1 MKIWKMFFGL
11 LCILI
16 ATMGL
21 LDAIGVIAPMES
33 IFGALSWI
41 QIACGL
47 FILALIINDVF
58 KFKIV
63 EAVFFL
69 SILFMIFEK
78 NIAFMCDLPSANIIN
93 NWLLLLLTTLF
104 CIGLSFILP
113 KKKNKHRKEA
123 TVNFSLGSNSIYI
136 DCSDFNEE
144 RYIKNDM
151 GSTTV
156 KFENTEA
163 YTGGGT
169 IDIHNHMGSVTVT
182 IPKEWSVICDMDNS
196 LGSIDCDYTSFSSA
210 GPSIKITGE
219 NHLGSVDISPEE

>member
-1 MKIWKMFFGL
+1 MKIWKVFFGL

-16 ATMGL
+16 AIVGL
-21 LDAIGVIAPMES
+21 LDAVGVIAPMES

-47 FILALIINDVF
+47 VILTLIINDIF
-58 KFKIV
+58 KFKII

-69 SILFMIFEK
+69 SVLFMLFEK
-78 NIAFMCDLPSANIIN
+78 NIAFMCDLPSDNIIN
-93 NWLLLLLTTLF
+93 NWLSLLLTALL
-104 CIGLSFILP
+104 CVGLSFILP
-113 KKKNKHRKEA
+113 KKKGKHHKEA
-123 TVNFSLGSNSIYI
+123 HINFSLNSNSIYI
-136 DCSDFNEE
+136 DCSDFNET
-144 RYIKNDM
+144 RYIKNEM
-151 GSTTV
+151 GATTV

-169 IDIHNHMGSVTVT
+169 VDIHNRMGSVTVT

-196 LGSIDCDYTSFSSA
+196 LGAVDCDYTKFSPT
-210 GPSIKITGE
+210 GPSVKITGE